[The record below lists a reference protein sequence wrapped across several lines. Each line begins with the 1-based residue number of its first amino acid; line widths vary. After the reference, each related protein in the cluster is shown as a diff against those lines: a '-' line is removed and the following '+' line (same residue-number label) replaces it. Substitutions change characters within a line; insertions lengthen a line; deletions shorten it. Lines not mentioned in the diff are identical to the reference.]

1 MLNFNYMSWAYVT
14 QGQPLEPIWWKERID
29 LQVVLK
35 PPTLKLFM
43 LTVSHTPTHIN
54 KCKNIEILVFK
65 NSYHFRI

>member
-29 LQVVLK
+29 LQVVFK

-43 LTVSHTPTHIN
+43 LTVSHTPTYIN

-65 NSYHFRI
+65 NP